1 MYFWVEIAYKISL
14 LQQVT
19 CCLSLKKKPKF
30 MHIGLCLKAHMS
42 GLFFKKTQVLGHKL
56 GCMIFFINT

>member
-19 CCLSLKKKPKF
+19 CCLSLKKKTQIHAYRSMF
-30 MHIGLCLKAHMS
+30 EGSHVS
-42 GLFFKKTQVLGHKL
+42 GFRP
-56 GCMIFFINT
+56 